1 MNFPSPDACSLS
13 ECLIEDKAE
22 IEFLRSKP
30 TCFIIFG
37 KPGAGKSTLAK
48 KLAQTWGCVLIND
61 TELLSS
67 HIHDG
72 TEQGTEFLE
81 ILKKGNSIPEEK
93 MMTLVLEKLKTPEVE
108 NYGYVLSC
116 LPSISGEYLNIQEQI
131 ELIKNQRY
139 PPDIIIN
146 IKCADKDLINRLA
159 GQRQHP
165 NMQLGNPVKKSSV
178 IDAEETGEEDDD
190 EQVEEEA
197 EEEEDKMSDLVKLK
211 EYFPEE
217 AHRRILLYKD
227 TMLKPLEDFMAS
239 HDPRYLLEINGN
251 KDPKENFGCVIS
263 HLDSMAVRRAAVPM
277 RLVNTDEEELPKDM
291 DVEEQLN
298 MLSYR
303 KTIAP
308 GFRWQRSHWGCTCPV
323 AFKEGRMIKGNPEF
337 SVSFLN
343 KIYVL
348 SSQEALQKFLVK
360 PRWYLL
366 PPMPR
371 SPCRVAVIGP
381 LQSGKSTLSTL
392 LAEYYGAVVI
402 DMKKLMEGVMDK
414 VRQEEMEKALQEATI
429 SAMEKVKVQMHKD
442 ECEMEVTED
451 HPDVQAFVEKAMKQA
466 EKLPIEQL
474 DDVYADVLEKWIRQI
489 KVEDADD
496 VFKRGWVLDNYPT
509 TKSQLINIQKLH
521 PDLMPD
527 MVFCLSDSAKEG
539 STVLRRIYEQNKKEV
554 DAVVRAELQ
563 EAQRRKAEESQNTY
577 QQVLVSE
584 EAQTG
589 DVLSTLDVVPEEPDV
604 TVAMLPNTWEQGYPP
619 GPAMDM
625 YKLQLQKFMQ
635 EWNSLDFSISCSY
648 VTLEIANKTPQTLL
662 QEMVDQMER
671 PFKYKAQEMSSMDL
685 DKEEEDMHDDE
696 AEESSNKR
704 LLGDTNMYC
713 PVVLREEGT
722 LVPCTNDIAAKYRE
736 KIYYFSS
743 SKALDKFL
751 QTPELFVPT
760 TQLLKPPALRM
771 FLLGVRGSGKTTY
784 GQWLAQHLGLFHVQ
798 FRERL
803 QELILAKTQTRIPY
817 ADEAEPPE
825 EPSSELQSL
834 LHTQSTAPPVGP
846 EVDPS
851 RMEILSNNE
860 DLPEETPALTE
871 EEEFIKSYLSDGQP
885 LPYKILEKVLL
896 QFWHEEPYKS
906 TGFILEGFPQNSED
920 LSFLAEHHLYPDNTL
935 VMSVEVSEVVKR
947 LLPPRLDRWK
957 ERCTRRR
964 GQVVEL
970 KELHSKIRAKAIA
983 QRRAELL
990 PEYAPKSPRENEKK
1004 DLQEDDQ
1011 DEDQLNWEQE
1021 LEDRLLEE
1029 FPQEEKEDGEEEE
1042 SESSA
1047 EDRIRAEISEQF
1059 DRDDSNLTMMMD
1071 VLTEYRIPYLTIS
1084 AGRKPHIVHTQLIK
1098 QVKPLLENREALFQR
1113 CHPIS
1118 FATAQKLLYSN
1129 YKFYSVFGCWDPV
1142 KYAEGDLLQ
1151 HMQDSLNPS
1160 CPVLFH
1166 NFIYFFVSEETRNAF
1181 MINPIKYLRQPKP
1194 SPSLSIKVAIIG
1206 SPKSGKTT
1214 VARMFA
1220 REYGLAHLSIDGVI
1234 QTVLIQDKMDLATEV
1249 LKYLRKGLTVPDEL
1263 AIQCLEAVLLNSI
1276 CSSRGY
1282 VLDGFPMT
1290 KRQADL
1296 MAARR
1301 IIPVRVI
1308 ELQLDKVEMMRRG
1321 MKDKMKPNRPY
1332 PMQNST
1338 QFLDIR
1344 ISCFRREVQA
1354 LRKHFQ
1360 QQYQNWVP
1368 VDAHKSSWWV
1378 LHRVLD
1384 EVRTSM
1390 RHIHN
1395 YLDRICKGQAASI
1408 AHLGVTPRE
1417 LESRL
1422 GEFGHYCPVSLA
1434 LQKHLVDCSL
1444 HNSLEL
1450 AAEFRRQY
1458 YKMATREYLEKF
1470 LEAPEQFVAP
1480 VCPHKL
1486 PLPHLLPRKLS
1497 AGQVKSRFPQQVEL
1511 KGYCPVTYL
1520 EGQQSYEALVRGSMN
1535 FAVEYQEKIY
1545 VFETEGKQHKFLRSP
1560 ETYCNQKLPHK
1571 LPPMG
1576 DPVHLTSFP
1585 ILGYLEQGV
1594 AKAIIKGMTELGKLK
1609 PKFPYLSIRR
1619 SAVHYLA
1626 LHLKAHNS
1634 RSTYTQNKYKKKLVQ
1649 YEEDCELISYLS
1661 SAFTLNFKPSCEL
1674 PVDFNQKLHRFFV
1687 MKDSTKTVS
1696 GPLKPGGN

>member
-1 MNFPSPDACSLS
+1 MKFLGPDACSLS
-13 ECLIEDKAE
+13 ESLIDDEAE
-22 IEFLRSKP
+22 NEFLRSKP
-30 TCFIIFG
+30 TCFLILG

-48 KLAQTWGCVLIND
+48 KLAQTWKCVLIND

-72 TEQGTEFLE
+72 SEQGTEFLA
-81 ILKKGNSIPEEK
+81 ILKEGNSIPEEK

-116 LPSISGEYLNIQEQI
+116 LPSMSGEYLNIQEQMDF
-131 ELIKNQRY
+131 IKMH

-165 NMQLGNPVKKSSV
+165 NMQLGNPVKKVSST
-178 IDAEETGEEDDD
+178 IDAEGTGEEEDD
-190 EQVEEEA
+190 EQMEEEA
-197 EEEEDKMSDLVKLK
+197 QEEDRMSDSVRLK
-211 EYFPEE
+211 EHYPEE

-227 TMLKPLEDFMAS
+227 RILKFLEDFMAS
-239 HDPRYLLEINGN
+239 HDPRYLLEIDGN
-251 KDPKENFGCVIS
+251 KDPEENFEYLIS
-263 HLDSMAVRRAAVPM
+263 RLDSMAVRRAAVPM
-277 RLVNTDEEELPKDM
+277 RLITTDEEEIPKDM
-291 DVEEQLN
+291 DTEEQLN
-298 MLSYR
+298 MLSYS
-303 KTIAP
+303 KTLAP
-308 GFRWQRSHWGCTCPV
+308 GFRWQRSRWSCTCPV
-323 AFKEGRMIKGNPEF
+323 ALKEGRMIRGNPEF

-343 KIYVL
+343 KIYIL

-414 VRQEEMEKALQEATI
+414 MRQERMEKALQEATI
-429 SAMEKVKVQMHKD
+429 SAIEKVKVQMHKD

-451 HPDVQAFVEKAMKQA
+451 HPDVQAFVEEAMKEA
-466 EKLPIEQL
+466 EKMAIEQL
-474 DDVYADVLEKWIRQI
+474 DDVCANVLEKWIRQI
-489 KVEDADD
+489 QVEDADA

-509 TKSQLINIQKLH
+509 TKSQLAAIQELH

-527 MVFCLSDSAKEG
+527 VVFCLSDSEEEG

-554 DAVVRAELQ
+554 DTVVRAQLQ
-563 EAQRRKAEESQNTY
+563 EAQQQKAREGQNTH

-589 DVLSTLDVVPEEPDV
+589 NVLEEDPDV
-604 TVAMLPNTWEQGYPP
+604 TGAMLPNTWGQGYPP

-625 YKLQLQKFMQ
+625 YKLQLLRFRQ
-635 EWNSLDFSISCSY
+635 EWNSLDYSIGCSY

-671 PFKYKAQEMSSMDL
+671 PFKYMAQEMSSMDL
-685 DKEEEDMHDDE
+685 DKEEEDMPNE

-743 SKALDKFL
+743 TEALDTFL

-825 EPSSELQSL
+825 EPPSELQSL
-834 LHTQSTAPPVGP
+834 LQTQTQSTAPPVGP

-920 LSFLAEHHLYPDNTL
+920 LSFLAEHHLYPDTTL
-935 VMSVEVSEVVKR
+935 VMSVEVSEVIKR

-964 GQVVEL
+964 EQMVLL
-970 KELHSKIRAKAIA
+970 KELRAKAIA

-990 PEYAPKSPRENEKK
+990 PEYAPKSPRDKENEKK

-1084 AGRKPHIVHTQLIK
+1084 TGRKPHIVHTQLIK

-1129 YKFYSVFGCWDPV
+1129 YKFYSVFGCWDPFR
-1142 KYAEGDLLQ
+1142 YAEGDLLQ
-1151 HMQDSLNPS
+1151 HMQDPLNPS

-1166 NFIYFFVSEETRNAF
+1166 NFVYYFVSEETRNAF

-1220 REYGLAHLSIDGVI
+1220 REYGLAHLSIGGVI
-1234 QTVLIQDKMDLATEV
+1234 RTVLSIQDKMDLATEV

-1308 ELQLDKVEMMRRG
+1308 ELQLDKVEMLRRG
-1321 MKDKMKPNRPY
+1321 MKDKIKSNRPHD
-1332 PMQNST
+1332 ST

-1378 LHRVLD
+1378 LHRVLG

-1520 EGQQSYEALVRGSMN
+1520 EGQQSYEGLVPGNMN

-1571 LPPMG
+1571 LRPMG
-1576 DPVHLTSFP
+1576 DPVDLTSLP

-1609 PKFPYLSIRR
+1609 PKFPYLSMKR

-1634 RSTYTQNKYKKKLVQ
+1634 RSTYTQKKYKKKLVQ

-1661 SAFTLNFKPSCEL
+1661 SIFNQNFKPPHEL
-1674 PVDFNQKLHRFFV
+1674 PADFNQKLHRFLAL
-1687 MKDSTKTVS
+1687 KDSTKTAS
-1696 GPLKPGGN
+1696 GLL